1 VRRARPAVTLAAFT
15 DGAFTETDRV
25 NPPPRCTPAM
35 TTNTDK
41 GPAIH
46 LVHRVASPLG
56 TCLQIDRRS
65 QREYRISYFRGLQT
79 RPESTGVIRSMPQL
93 RRRRVRSHTHP
104 PRVAG
109 MHFQIDGPSRH
120 VPLGIAWNRS
130 EEGHA
135 RYRSRPGYIHFAAE
149 DQQRADREILPA
161 AATEPNAEPIYQIG
175 HAGSSLRLES
185 VAISSRAL
193 TWLMRSCIYWF
204 ATATRLIAEAS
215 RTLHDPCFTGVPFAL
230 RIRPR

>member
-1 VRRARPAVTLAAFT
+1 MPSNRQKIA
-15 DGAFTETDRV
+15 
-25 NPPPRCTPAM
+25 
-35 TTNTDK
+35 K
-41 GPAIH
+41 G
-46 LVHRVASPLG
+46 
-56 TCLQIDRRS
+56 
-65 QREYRISYFRGLQT
+65 ISYFRGLQ
-79 RPESTGVIRSMPQL
+79 
-93 RRRRVRSHTHP
+93 
-104 PRVAG
+104 
-109 MHFQIDGPSRH
+109 IDGPNRH
-120 VPLGIAWNRS
+120 VEMLLDMVPQWVLSRFTLPSISWRMQMTRWVHRHPGLGINLPLGIAWNRS

-185 VAISSRAL
+185 VAISSSTL